1 MSRLRARYRLPAGE
15 TDARERLDRVLRDVV
30 EEALEHALSRA
41 GVATHEEVCI
51 RHVHAPA
58 RLRLGAPDSTLTAE
72 WSMALAEAIRAAIRG
87 GGPDVVRYGSRA
99 HALVDLLT
107 GVAAGD
113 LRRAWAWRQVGL
125 WPAGEE
131 PSGEAAAEEAA
142 RALLASP
149 ESVVAALAA
158 AARAGALPALAARV
172 RPAAWV
178 ALARTALQAA
188 GAPAGLASR
197 LFDFAAEGPG
207 TVPGGRG
214 GEAAGAAD
222 AGAEREPAG
231 AASAPGAPDGRRP
244 SPLALRVVRDSRLA
258 RALEEAGAADAAVA
272 LPRDTRRA
280 LAVLALLEA
289 EPTAVRRGAGDT
301 TALVAEVE
309 REAVGETLA
318 RTAPVARSG
327 TPRRERAEDEPRRPG
342 HGDDDLEADVR
353 STPRAPLDR
362 SAPDAPAEPR
372 RRAMVGDEADEAPEP
387 RRADRPSLE
396 LEASG
401 QTPEDPDPGEERPLP
416 EVRRSGE
423 TRWGGLLFLLHL
435 LDVSEGPFDGP
446 LAGRSV
452 RWCMHRLGMEL
463 LALDERDPAALAFA
477 GLGPDRDPPSRGEE
491 PPTRDEAAALA
502 ELAAGLAA
510 RLRER
515 LRPGEPADPRLAA
528 LLLRETCRRS
538 ARIDAD
544 PGWID
549 VRLSLEEVSVEVRRA
564 MLDLDP
570 GWVAW
575 LGVVVRFVYE

>member
-1 MSRLRARYRLPAGE
+1 MSMDALHVSRLRARYRLPAGE
-15 TDARERLDRVLRDVV
+15 TDARARLDRVLRDVV
-30 EEALEHALSRA
+30 EEALEHALARA

-125 WPAGEE
+125 WRAGEE
-131 PSGEAAAEEAA
+131 PSGETAAEEAA

-207 TVPGGRG
+207 MVPGGRG
-214 GEAAGAAD
+214 GEAAGAAE
-222 AGAEREPAG
+222 AGAEPGSGG
-231 AASAPGAPDGRRP
+231 AAP
-244 SPLALRVVRDSRLA
+244 SPLAVRVARDSRLA
-258 RALEEAGAADAAVA
+258 RALGEAGATDAAA
-272 LPRDTRRA
+272 PLPRDTRRA

-289 EPTAVRRGAGDT
+289 EPTAVRRGAAE
-301 TALVAEVE
+301 TAALAAEVE
-309 REAVGETLA
+309 RETVGEA
-318 RTAPVARSG
+318 GEAGAS
-327 TPRRERAEDEPRRPG
+327 RRERAGEEPRRPG
-342 HGDDDLEADVR
+342 RGAERPGALAEAEAEAR
-353 STPRAPLDR
+353 STRRAPLDR
-362 SAPDAPAEPR
+362 SGPVAGVEAEGGSESPAEPR
-372 RRAMVGDEADEAPEP
+372 RADGASSDRAPGRTADAGANAG
-387 RRADRPSLE
+387 ADVDV
-396 LEASG
+396 
-401 QTPEDPDPGEERPLP
+401 DPDAGEERPLP

-491 PPTRDEAAALA
+491 PPTRDEAAALV
-502 ELAAGLAA
+502 ELAAALAA

-515 LRPGEPADPRLAA
+515 LRPGEPAEPRLAA
-528 LLLRETCRRS
+528 LLLRETC
-538 ARIDAD
+538 
-544 PGWID
+544 
-549 VRLSLEEVSVEVRRA
+549 
-564 MLDLDP
+564 
-570 GWVAW
+570 
-575 LGVVVRFVYE
+575 